1 MAYRYVSTR
10 SDWCV
15 VRRWL
20 EAQGID
26 DVRFDETCGELCP
39 YWLDV
44 DVESR
49 RAVMHIHRR
58 YLDNPL
64 GSLYLRMASADW
76 LHYTGGA
83 YGMRHDVK
91 WLKRFLALLL
101 MPVDM
106 KES

>member
-10 SDWCV
+10 SDWYV

-49 RAVMHIHRR
+49 RAVMHIHKR
-58 YLDNPL
+58 YLGNPL
-64 GSLYLRMASADW
+64 GPFYLKMALADW
-76 LHYTGGA
+76 MHYTSGA
-83 YGMRHDVK
+83 CGMRHDLRWAK
-91 WLKRFLALLL
+91 CFLSLLVA
-101 MPVDM
+101 PVDM
-106 KES
+106 RDS